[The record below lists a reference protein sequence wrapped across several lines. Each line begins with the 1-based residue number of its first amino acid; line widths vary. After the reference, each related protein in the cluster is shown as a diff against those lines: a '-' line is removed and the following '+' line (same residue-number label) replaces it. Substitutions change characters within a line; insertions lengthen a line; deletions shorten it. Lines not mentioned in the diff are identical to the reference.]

1 MTAASS
7 RRMPQRWRRPRLRTR
22 ERAVRRGACSC
33 SNHSPARKLPNAS
46 AQSMHEH
53 RTGLVQRLEKGVS
66 GCDWRTQ
73 QRSAPRLAQ
82 ASEVLRISASLSQAE
97 TSPNPYHDALGR
109 SVELAFRRPS
119 DIARNRSIPAVGRD
133 WCSCGDLLA
142 GVAQHGPIHVRPD
155 VLATD
160 GAVCGALDG
169 RATLGWHWSDSVAP
183 LANEN
188 RGNAEPLGKVRRRP
202 VCRNVCTKVHSPHI
216 SAALKPCQA
225 LREFT
230 LLALGGLRRRKGG
243 FFAPKI

>member
-7 RRMPQRWRRPRLRTR
+7 ARRPQRWRRPRLRTR

-160 GAVCGALDG
+160 GAVRGALDG
-169 RATLGWHWSDSVAP
+169 WAVL
-183 LANEN
+183 
-188 RGNAEPLGKVRRRP
+188 
-202 VCRNVCTKVHSPHI
+202 CRNVAAQRPVAHRLHGPADGPGQRSRSAGDFNCSCKCVHGPMIHTWVI
-216 SAALKPCQA
+216 
-225 LREFT
+225 
-230 LLALGGLRRRKGG
+230 
-243 FFAPKI
+243 